1 MTTVFAG
8 RRAVDPSTRA
18 RVAAGV
24 LAAPLFLVVSAV
36 QMPFNPG
43 FDLTEHAFSFLS
55 IGDTGRLQ
63 QANFVVLGLLNIVAA
78 TGVLR
83 AIPGKPRIAAA
94 VLLGLV
100 GAGQV
105 VAGVFTLDPSYGFP
119 EGAPEGRPETVS
131 VHGNLHG
138 LGFAIS
144 MVSWVSLFLVL
155 ARWQAR
161 RGDTAWARANVAFAI
176 ALLVTAA
183 CLMTPFGTVLL
194 YVVLTSAWLYTSVL
208 LRQLVSSSP

>member
-1 MTTVFAG
+1 MTTAFAG
-8 RRAVDPSTRA
+8 RRAVDPGTRA

-24 LAAPLFLVVSAV
+24 LAAPLFLVVSVV

-105 VAGVFTLDPSYGFP
+105 VAGAFTLDPSYGFP
-119 EGAPEGRPETVS
+119 EGAPEGKPETVS

-161 RGDTAWARANVAFAI
+161 RGDIAWARANVAFAV

-208 LRQLVSSSP
+208 LRRLVNSSR